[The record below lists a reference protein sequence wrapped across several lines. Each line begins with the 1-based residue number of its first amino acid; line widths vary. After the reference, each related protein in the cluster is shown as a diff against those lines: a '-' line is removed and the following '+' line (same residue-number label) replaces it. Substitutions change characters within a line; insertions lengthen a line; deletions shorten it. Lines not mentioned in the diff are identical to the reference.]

1 MTEERKMPPLLA
13 VAIGAVALL
22 SCVGMITA
30 GVAML
35 RQPEKTTPA
44 DALARRV
51 ESIHGMPVTAQ
62 DCGTVFK
69 GEQPVIVVVLGQ
81 SNAGNH
87 ADRADPA
94 QAPLPPIPVLH
105 EGGCGLSGA
114 PLPGGTGDG
123 GSLWPAVNQALG
135 GRWQGH
141 PIVWSVIAVEGT
153 SIDDWTRPD
162 GALRR
167 YWTTQVD
174 RLKGTHWP
182 VAAVL
187 WQQGEA
193 DARDRTAMAEYRDA
207 LAALRTDMGMRGL
220 RAPWWLAR
228 STYCPP
234 HDGGQVREAV
244 RELLAIPDSG
254 FLAGPDT
261 DALSLPLRNGCHF
274 TADGVTRAA
283 ALWADALRPEAGKP
297 TAAGPAGTAS
307 GPAPEGASASDVK
320 VP

>member
-1 MTEERKMPPLLA
+1 MTEERKMPPWVA

-22 SCVGMITA
+22 ACGGMITA

-44 DALARRV
+44 AALERRV
-51 ESIHGMPVTAQ
+51 AEIHGMPMTAG
-62 DCGTVFK
+62 DCGAVFK
-69 GEQPVIVVVLGQ
+69 GQDPAIVVVLGQ

-94 QAPLPPIPVLH
+94 QPPVPMIPVLH

-123 GSLWPAVNQALG
+123 GSLWPAVHQALG
-135 GRWQGH
+135 GRWQGR

-153 SIDDWTRPD
+153 SLSDWNRPD
-162 GALRR
+162 SALRR
-167 YWTTQVD
+167 YWQTQVD
-174 RLKGTHWP
+174 RIKGTHWP

-193 DARDRTAMAEYRDA
+193 DARDRTAMAEYRDD

-220 RAPWWLAR
+220 RAPWYLAR

-254 FLAGPDT
+254 FLPGPDT
-261 DALSLPLRNGCHF
+261 DSLSLPLRNGCHF
-274 TADGVTRAA
+274 TAAGVTRAA
-283 ALWADALRPEAGKP
+283 ALWAEALLPEASKP
-297 TAAGPAGTAS
+297 PVSTGADGAAAGAAAAS
-307 GPAPEGASASDVK
+307 GVKAP
-320 VP
+320 